1 MISAENFPAQN
12 FSRTTSGNRPLA
24 SWQLDLSSLS
34 PGLSSANAGVVRTV
48 RLTMVSTV
56 SPQRIKRDLCIACPL
71 FHRSYPTSP
80 IGHRLAEPHT
90 FTLLQAGPR
99 PYTAVRTCLASLTFT
114 SNPVDQRFFPSSKT
128 KKKAE

>member
-56 SPQRIKRDLCIACPL
+56 SPQRIKRDLCIACPS

-90 FTLLQAGPR
+90 FTLLQAGTGT
-99 PYTAVRTCLASLTFT
+99 YTDDPTCLASFTLTT
-114 SNPVDQRFFPSSKT
+114 IPVDHRVLPSSKT
-128 KKKAE
+128 KKMDE